1 MFNEVFL
8 NWGGDDGTMK
18 VPPPTGILSTGTS
31 RWKSIPI
38 GEHFSQA
45 NVRLGGA
52 GRGGRREGALAYRV
66 TAAMQPA
73 RAKTATASRAAA
85 QIETIITGFFPL
97 GTFRPFL
104 FDEPIMTDRTYT
116 AVACALHF
124 CRLAPRQPDGP
135 LRSRRVIATSSA
147 NASCALGARLGEEL
161 VGA

>member
-52 GRGGRREGALAYRV
+52 GRASGGRACLQGYRGDAAGEG
-66 TAAMQPA
+66 
-73 RAKTATASRAAA
+73 
-85 QIETIITGFFPL
+85 E
-97 GTFRPFL
+97 
-104 FDEPIMTDRTYT
+104 
-116 AVACALHF
+116 
-124 CRLAPRQPDGP
+124 DGD
-135 LRSRRVIATSSA
+135 SEQGGSA
-147 NASCALGARLGEEL
+147 N
-161 VGA
+161 